1 MERQILKEE
10 IGTFF
15 TKMYE
20 ANEGKDMEVSIKM
33 NEGII
38 QVYDKFRV
46 KFTDI
51 KIVDELPTLDTIIQ
65 SLS

>member
-1 MERQILKEE
+1 MERQILREE

-20 ANEGKDMEVSIKM
+20 ANEGKDMEVSINM
-33 NEGII
+33 SEGII

-65 SLS
+65 SLN

>member
-1 MERQILKEE
+1 MERQILREE
-10 IGTFF
+10 IGAFF

-33 NEGII
+33 SEGII